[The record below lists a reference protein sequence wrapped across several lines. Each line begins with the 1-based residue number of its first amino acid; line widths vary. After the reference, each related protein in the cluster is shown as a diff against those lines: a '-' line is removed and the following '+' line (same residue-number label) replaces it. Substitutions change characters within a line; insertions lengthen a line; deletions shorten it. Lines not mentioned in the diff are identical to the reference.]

1 MFKRFCI
8 AALAMMSALHAYA
21 QNFSLHGKVVNDF
34 TDEAL
39 PHAVIYIQQLN
50 LSTTSDELGNFKLSN
65 VPPGEHLLEV
75 KFVGHDALQKHVNI
89 TNRDL
94 HLVLRLTGH
103 TMRKQVIVQG
113 TRANSSTPIAYA
125 EVGKEEIQRL
135 NNGQDIPYILRFTPS
150 LVATSDAGT
159 GIGYTGL
166 WIRGSD
172 PSRINVT
179 VNDIPINDPESQQVF
194 WVNMPDFGSSA
205 DGIQVQRGVGTST
218 NGAASLGGT
227 IKLGTTN
234 IKPNAYAELSNTYGS
249 FNTLKN
255 TVMAGTGLIDERYT
269 FDMRLSNIS
278 SDGFIDRASSR
289 MKSFYASG
297 ARYGESS
304 VLKLTVFGGNER
316 TYQSW
321 DGVPVSRLLGNRDS
335 MMTYASYEWLSDEE
349 LEHLLNSN
357 SRTYNKH
364 TYKNE
369 VDDYTQTHYQLHY
382 SKHFT
387 DKLTLNLAGHYTRGR
402 GYFEQFKKQA
412 KYANYGLENVIVGTD
427 TLTRTDLVRRRWLS
441 NHFYGT
447 VGSLMFK
454 NQNLNAVLG
463 WAYNQYDGEHYGD
476 FAWMQYAGNNFIDDR
491 YYQGNSLKKDGNI
504 YARALYSIADKW
516 DVYGDVQVRNVNY
529 TTSGID
535 NDLRS
540 YDVKDNLAFFNPKV
554 GLTWRR
560 NTQEKWYAS
569 FAVGN
574 KEPNRNDYIDA
585 MAGVVPVHETLYDTE
600 VGYQRWGKNYCISVN
615 FYNMQYNNQLV
626 LTGDL
631 NDVGAA
637 IRMNVKD
644 SYRRGIELEGGL
656 RFNEALEWNANVTLS
671 SNKIKAFDHILY
683 DYTDYEN
690 TVVVRK
696 NYTNTDIAFS
706 PSVLAGSQIQWHVWQ
721 NRENENTSGK
731 HRLTLALLSKY
742 VGKQYLD
749 NTSNDD
755 LTIDAYFINDVQ
767 LIYSLPYRKQCLM
780 SLVVTCNNVL
790 DTKYSSNGYTYG
802 YIIDGRTIHQP
813 FYFPQAGRNLLVSL
827 IMRF

>member
-8 AALAMMSALHAYA
+8 AALAMMGAFQGYA
-21 QNFSLHGKVVNDF
+21 QSFSIHGKVVNDY
-34 TDEAL
+34 TEEAL

-50 LSTTSDELGNFKLSN
+50 LSTTSDELGNYRLGN
-65 VPPGEHLLEV
+65 VPPGEHLLGV
-75 KFVGHDALQKHVNI
+75 KFVGHDELQRNVKVTDRDVHVAF
-89 TNRDL
+89 
-94 HLVLRLTGH
+94 RLTNQ
-103 TMRKQVIVQG
+103 TMRKQAIVQG
-113 TRANSSTPIAYA
+113 TRANSSTPIAYS
-125 EVGKEEIQRL
+125 EVSKEEIQRL
-135 NNGQDIPYILRFTPS
+135 NNGQDIPYLLRYTPS

-205 DGIQVQRGVGTST
+205 DGIQIQRGVGTST

-234 IKPNAYAELSNTYGS
+234 IKPKAYAELNNTYGS
-249 FNTLKN
+249 FNTIKN

-269 FDMRLSNIS
+269 VDMRLSNIS
-278 SDGFIDRASSR
+278 SDGFVDRASAR

-335 MMTYASYEWLSDEE
+335 MMTYAGYEWLSDEE
-349 LEHLLNSN
+349 LDHLLSSD

-387 DKLTLNLAGHYTRGR
+387 DKLTLNLAGHYTRGK
-402 GYFEQFKKQA
+402 GFFEQFKGSA
-412 KYANYGLENVIVGTD
+412 KYANYGLENVITGAD
-427 TLTRTDLVRRRWLS
+427 TLSRTDLVRRRWLS

-447 VGSLMFK
+447 VGSLMYK
-454 NQNLNAVLG
+454 TQKLNAVLG
-463 WAYNQYDGEHYGD
+463 WAYNEYDGEHYGN
-476 FAWMQYAGNNFIDDR
+476 FAWMQYAGSNFLDDR
-491 YYQGNSLKKDGNI
+491 YYQGNSLKKDGNV
-504 YARALYSIADKW
+504 YARALYTVADKW
-516 DVYGDVQVRNVNY
+516 DIYGDVQVRNVNY

-535 NDLRS
+535 NDQRT
-540 YDVKDNLAFFNPKV
+540 YDVKNNLTFFNPKV

-560 NTQEKWYAS
+560 TSKEKWYAS

-574 KEPNRNDYIDA
+574 KEPNRNDFIDA

-600 VGYQRWGKNYCISVN
+600 VGYQLWGKNYRVGVN
-615 FYNMQYNNQLV
+615 LYNMQYNNQLV

-644 SYRRGIELEGGL
+644 SYRRGVELEGGL

-671 SNKIKAFDHILY
+671 TNKIKDFDHILY
-683 DYTDYEN
+683 DITDYDN
-690 TVVVRK
+690 TVEVRSK
-696 NYTNTDIAFS
+696 YSNTDIAFS
-706 PSVLAGSQIQWHVWQ
+706 PSVIAGSQILWHVWQ
-721 NRENENTSGK
+721 NKEKENTAGK

-749 NTSNDD
+749 NTSNDE
-755 LTIDAYFINDVQ
+755 LTIDDYFINDVQ
-767 LIYSLPYRKQCLM
+767 LIYSIPYRTQGLM

-790 DTKYSSNGYTYG
+790 DYKYSSNGYTYG
-802 YIIDGRTIHQP
+802 YIIENRTIHQP